1 MGNDDLLVLFVRI
14 NLKTE
19 AERFF
24 RCGIQFGREWTRV
37 EVDEATAM
45 RLQEEQMLEVL
56 EVDPAAAAAL
66 DVPVA
71 SETPAAPVTA
81 DAPAA
86 AAAPVAP
93 VAPAD
98 PIERSAAVKSAILQL
113 DAADSKLW
121 TGGGAPTVA
130 AIVAITGWDVSAI
143 ERDAVWAEIT
153 AA

>member
-1 MGNDDLLVLFVRI
+1 MGNADLLVLFVRI

-24 RCGIQFGREWTRV
+24 RCGIQFGREWQKV
-37 EVDEATAM
+37 EVDEATAI

-56 EVDPAAAAAL
+56 EIDPAAAAAL

-81 DAPAA
+81 DAPT
-86 AAAPVAP
+86 AP

-98 PIERSAAVKSAILQL
+98 PIERAAAVKSAILQL
-113 DAADSKLW
+113 DTADSKLW

-143 ERDAVWAEIT
+143 ERDAVWAEIK
-153 AA
+153 AV